1 MTEEQ
6 QHRISPL
13 RGGMSRE
20 GTSNFNL
27 DRIRLTFVRTF
38 FFRPRIEPFQFF
50 ENRFNIRIDIAM
62 AWPSAVVL

>member
-38 FFRPRIEPFQFF
+38 FFVLELNPFNFLK
-50 ENRFNIRIDIAM
+50 IDSI
-62 AWPSAVVL
+62 SESI